1 MSSIPFLLSLVE
13 EEEKFMAIK
22 TMTGTRA
29 DERLAQEGVLR
40 GFFRRVEVG
49 ALIGAI
55 VIWAFFAIAARES
68 PWLSITGVSRILDEA
83 TTLGIMSLAVALLM
97 IGGEF
102 DLSAGVMT
110 GTTGLLAGML
120 AVRAGW
126 NIWLAMLAA
135 LILAAVVGFLNG
147 WLVVKTKLPSFIV
160 TLATFFVLRGANVGI
175 TRIVTDRIVVEGIDQ
190 AAGFYTARF
199 LLDNEFQI
207 LGATFRTSTIWWIVL
222 TLIGAWVLQR
232 TRFGNWIFA
241 VGGDPQAARN
251 VGVPSDRVKIALFMT
266 TAIAGWLVGM
276 MNVVRLRSA
285 VASQGIGEEFVYI
298 ICAVIGG
305 CLLTGGFG
313 SALGAAIGAII
324 FGMARVGIVFAGW
337 DTDWF
342 YTFLGIMLLVAV
354 LVNDNTRRRA
364 EALSAAAAK
373 ARTEEDKQDG

>member
-1 MSSIPFLLSLVE
+1 
-13 EEEKFMAIK
+13 
-22 TMTGTRA
+22 MTSEMIRGTRKQ
-29 DERLAQEGVLR
+29 DERIAQAGIVR

-49 ALIGAI
+49 ALIGAV
-55 VIWAFFAIAARES
+55 VIWVFFAFAA
-68 PWLSITGVSRILDEA
+68 PNIWLTITGVSRILDEA
-83 TTLGIMSLAVALLM
+83 TTLGIMAAAVALLM

-120 AVRAGW
+120 AVRGGW

-135 LILAAVVGFLNG
+135 LVFAAGIGYFNG
-147 WLVVKTKLPSFIV
+147 WMVTRTRLPSFIV
-160 TLATFFVLRGANVGI
+160 TLATFFILRGANVGV
-175 TRIVTDRIVVEGIDQ
+175 TKLVTDRIVVEGIDK
-190 AAGFYTARF
+190 AASFYAAR
-199 LLDNEFQI
+199 LVLDTEFKF
-207 LGATFRTSTIWWIVL
+207 LGATFRTSMIWWIAL
-222 TLIGAWVLQR
+222 TLIAAWVLQR
-232 TRFGNWIFA
+232 TKFGNWIFA
-241 VGGDPQAARN
+241 VGGDAQAARN
-251 VGVPSDRVKIALFMT
+251 VGVPSNRVKIALFMT

-276 MNVVRLRSA
+276 MNIVRLRSA

-305 CLLTGGFG
+305 SLLTGGYG

-324 FGMARVGIVFAGW
+324 FGMVRVGIVFAGW

-364 EALSAAAAK
+364 ESVSVAAAK
-373 ARTEEDKQDG
+373 ARTEEESKDG

>member
-1 MSSIPFLLSLVE
+1 MT
-13 EEEKFMAIK
+13 IK
-22 TMTGTRA
+22 TVPRVQT
-29 DERLAQEGVLR
+29 DERVAQTGIVR
-40 GFFRRVEVG
+40 GLFRRVEVG
-49 ALIGAI
+49 ALIGA
-55 VIWAFFAIAARES
+55 VVVWVLFALVAPEN
-68 PWLSITGVSRILDEA
+68 WLTITGVSRILDEA
-83 TTLGIMSLAVALLM
+83 TTLGIMGVAVALLM

-110 GTTGLLAGML
+110 GTTGLIAGML

-126 NIWLAMLAA
+126 DMWFAMLAA
-135 LILAAVVGFLNG
+135 LVFAAVVGFLNG
-147 WLVVKTKLPSFIV
+147 WIVVKTRLPSFIV
-160 TLATFFVLRGANVGI
+160 TLATFFILRGANVGV
-175 TRIVTDRIVVEGIDQ
+175 TRIVTDRIVVEGIDR
-190 AAGFYTARF
+190 AADFYTARLALDF
-199 LLDNEFQI
+199 EFPLLDT
-207 LGATFRTSTIWWIVL
+207 TFRTSMLWWFAL
-222 TLIGAWVLQR
+222 TLIAAWVLQR

-241 VGGDPQAARN
+241 AGGDPQAARN

-313 SALGAAIGAII
+313 SAIGAAIGAII

-354 LVNDNTRRRA
+354 LVNENTRRRA
-364 EALSAAAAK
+364 EAMTAAAAK
-373 ARTEEDKQDG
+373 TRTEEEPEHG

>member
-1 MSSIPFLLSLVE
+1 
-13 EEEKFMAIK
+13 MATK
-22 TMTGTRA
+22 TRSQGEA
-29 DERLAQEGVLR
+29 DERVARGGVVR

-49 ALIGAI
+49 ALIGAV
-55 VIWAFFAIAARES
+55 VIWVLFALIAPEN
-68 PWLSITGVSRILDEA
+68 WLTITGVSRILDEA
-83 TTLGIMSLAVALLM
+83 TTLGIMGVAVALLM

-110 GTTGLLAGML
+110 GTTGLIAGML

-126 NIWLAMLAA
+126 NMWVAMLAA
-135 LILAAVVGFLNG
+135 LVFAAIVGFING
-147 WLVVKTKLPSFIV
+147 WMVVKTRLPSFIV
-160 TLATFFVLRGANVGI
+160 TLATFFVLRGANVGV
-175 TRIVTDRIVVEGIDQ
+175 TRLVTDRIVVEGIDH
-190 AAGFYTARF
+190 AADFFTARLVLDTEFPF
-199 LLDNEFQI
+199 L
-207 LGATFRTSTIWWIVL
+207 GTTFRTSMLWWFAL
-222 TLIGAWVLQR
+222 TLIAAWILQR

-251 VGVPSDRVKIALFMT
+251 VGVPSDRVKIGLFMT

-313 SALGAAIGAII
+313 SGFGAAIGAVI

-364 EALSAAAAK
+364 EAMTASAAK
-373 ARTEEDKQDG
+373 AHSEEEQEDG

>member
-1 MSSIPFLLSLVE
+1 MATKSI
-13 EEEKFMAIK
+13 AH
-22 TMTGTRA
+22 TQT
-29 DERLAQEGVLR
+29 DERVAQAGFVR

-49 ALIGAI
+49 ALIGAA
-55 VIWAFFAIAARES
+55 VIWIFFAVVT
-68 PWLSITGVSRILDEA
+68 PTNWLTIVGVSRILDEA
-83 TTLGIMSLAVALLM
+83 TTLGIMGVAVALLM

-110 GTTGLLAGML
+110 GTTGLMAGML

-126 NIWLAMLAA
+126 DIWLAMLAA
-135 LILAAVVGFLNG
+135 LVLAVAIGFVNG
-147 WLVVKTKLPSFIV
+147 WIVVKTHLPSFIV
-160 TLATFFVLRGANVGI
+160 TLATFFVMRGANVGI

-190 AAGFYTARF
+190 ATHFDMARF
-199 LLDNEFQI
+199 VLDSEFQL
-207 LGATFRTSTIWWIVL
+207 LGATFRMSTLWWIAL
-222 TLIGAWVLQR
+222 TVVAAWVLQR
-232 TRFGNWIFA
+232 TRVGNWIFA

-251 VGVPSDRVKIALFMT
+251 VGVPSDRVKIGLFIT
-266 TAIAGWLVGM
+266 TATAGWLVGM
-276 MNVVRLRSA
+276 MNIVRLRSA

-313 SALGAAIGAII
+313 SAIGAGIGAII

-342 YTFLGIMLLVAV
+342 YTFLGVMLLAAV

-364 EALSAAAAK
+364 EAMTAAAAK
-373 ARTEEDKQDG
+373 ARTEKEPENG

>member
-1 MSSIPFLLSLVE
+1 
-13 EEEKFMAIK
+13 MAI
-22 TMTGTRA
+22 GTA
-29 DERLAQEGVLR
+29 SKSDERLAQVGIVR
-40 GFFRRVEVG
+40 GLFRRVEVG

-55 VIWAFFAIAARES
+55 VIWVFFAAVAPDI
-68 PWLSITGVSRILDEA
+68 WLTVTGVSRILDEA
-83 TTLGIMSLAVALLM
+83 TTLGIMSAAVALLM

-120 AVRAGW
+120 AVRGGW

-135 LILAAVVGFLNG
+135 LVFAAGVGYFNG
-147 WLVVKTKLPSFIV
+147 WMVTKTRLPSFIV
-160 TLATFFVLRGANVGI
+160 TLATFFILRGANVGV
-175 TRIVTDRIVVEGIDQ
+175 TKLVTDRIVVEGIDQ
-190 AAGFYTARF
+190 AAGFYTARLVF
-199 LLDNEFQI
+199 DTEFKL
-207 LGATFRTSTIWWIVL
+207 LGAGFRTSTIWWIVL
-222 TLIGAWVLQR
+222 TLIAAWVLQR
-232 TRFGNWIFA
+232 TKFGNWIFA
-241 VGGDPQAARN
+241 VGGDAQAARN
-251 VGVPSDRVKIALFMT
+251 VGVPSNRVKIALFMT

-305 CLLTGGFG
+305 SLLTGGYG

-342 YTFLGIMLLVAV
+342 YSFLGVMLLVAV

-364 EALSAAAAK
+364 ESVSVAAAK
-373 ARTEEDKQDG
+373 ARTEEESNDG

>member
-1 MSSIPFLLSLVE
+1 
-13 EEEKFMAIK
+13 MAIK
-22 TMTGTRA
+22 TMTRTRA
-29 DERLAQEGVLR
+29 DERMAQEGVVR
-40 GFFRRVEVG
+40 SFFRRVEVG
-49 ALIGAI
+49 ALIGAV

-83 TTLGIMSLAVALLM
+83 TTLGIMALAVALLM

-147 WLVVKTKLPSFIV
+147 WMVVKTKLPSFIV
-160 TLATFFVLRGANVGI
+160 TLATFFVLRGANVGV
-175 TRIVTDRIVVEGIDQ
+175 TRIVTDRIVVEGIDKT
-190 AAGFYTARF
+190 AGFYTARL

-222 TLIGAWVLQR
+222 TLIGAWILQR
-232 TRFGNWIFA
+232 TRVGNWIFA

-251 VGVPSDRVKIALFMT
+251 VGVPADRVKIALFMT

-276 MNVVRLRSA
+276 MNIVRLRSA

-354 LVNDNTRRRA
+354 LVNENTRRRA
-364 EALSAAAAK
+364 EALSAEAAK
-373 ARTEEDKQDG
+373 ARTEEDKKDG

>member
-1 MSSIPFLLSLVE
+1 
-13 EEEKFMAIK
+13 MAMK
-22 TMTGTRA
+22 TAAPVTPVGT
-29 DERLAQEGVLR
+29 DERVARGGIIR

-49 ALIGAI
+49 ALIGAA
-55 VIWAFFAIAARES
+55 VIWVMFALIAPEN
-68 PWLSITGVSRILDEA
+68 WVTITGLSRILDEA
-83 TTLGIMSLAVALLM
+83 TTLGIMGVAVALLM

-126 NIWLAMLAA
+126 DMWLAMLAA
-135 LILAAVVGFLNG
+135 LVLAAVVGFLNG
-147 WLVVKTKLPSFIV
+147 WMVVKTRLPSFIV
-160 TLATFFVLRGANVGI
+160 TLATFFILRGANVGV
-175 TRIVTDRIVVEGIDQ
+175 TRIVTDRIVVEGVDHATDFY
-190 AAGFYTARF
+190 AAR
-199 LLDNEFQI
+199 LLFDTEFPA
-207 LGATFRTSTIWWIVL
+207 LGTTFRTSTIWWILL
-222 TLIGAWVLQR
+222 TLLAAWVLQR

-266 TAIAGWLVGM
+266 TALAGWLVGM
-276 MNVVRLRSA
+276 MNVLRLRSA

-313 SALGAAIGAII
+313 SAIGAGIGAII

-342 YTFLGIMLLVAV
+342 YTFLGIMLLAAV
-354 LVNDNTRRRA
+354 LVNENTRRRA
-364 EALSAAAAK
+364 EAMRIAAAK
-373 ARTEEDKQDG
+373 ARTEEDKENV